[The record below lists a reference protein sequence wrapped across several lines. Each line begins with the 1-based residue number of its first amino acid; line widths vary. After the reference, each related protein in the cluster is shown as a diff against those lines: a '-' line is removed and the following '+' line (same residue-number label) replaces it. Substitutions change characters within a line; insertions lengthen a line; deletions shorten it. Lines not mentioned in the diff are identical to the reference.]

1 MGLTLLDLDCI
12 LISKEIHTIELNE
25 ERKVLTTDK
34 LFSYIH
40 SKKLNYAELVSDEE
54 ENNPFVYVNLYDDEL
69 MLGVA

>member
-12 LISKEIHTIELNE
+12 LISKEIHIIELNE
-25 ERKVLTTDK
+25 ERKVLTTDE
-34 LFSYIH
+34 LYDLIH

-54 ENNPFVYVNLYDDEL
+54 EFNPLVYINLYDDEL

>member
-1 MGLTLLDLDCI
+1 MELTLLDLDCI

-25 ERKVLTTDK
+25 ERKVLTTDE
-34 LFSYIH
+34 LYDLIH

-54 ENNPFVYVNLYDDEL
+54 EFNPLVYINLYDDEL